1 MKRYVRAVALGVWV
15 AGALLLPVVAAGAPV
30 GGCGGK
36 ARPPATF
43 AHVIWIW
50 MENHS
55 YGQIVGSSSAP
66 YLNSLARGCGLATNY
81 AAVSHPSLPNY
92 IAATS
97 GNTWGITDDNP
108 PSSHP
113 LAVKSIFVQ
122 ARSAA
127 SYEESMPANCDP
139 ESAGEYAVKHNPEA
153 YYTPIAIACKE
164 NDVPLGSTFSG
175 AFLHAL
181 TTGRLPAFSFVT
193 PNLCDDM
200 HDCPIQTGDRWL
212 KNWVA
217 RITSSPLYKAGK
229 TVVFITWDENDG
241 TPGNRVPTIVVSPYT
256 KPGTHNASAF
266 THYSLLRT
274 TEELLGI
281 PTHLGQAAHAASMRA
296 DFGL

>member
-1 MKRYVRAVALGVWV
+1 VALGVWV
-15 AGALLLPVVAAGAPV
+15 AGAVVLLVLPVVALGAPV
-30 GGCGGK
+30 GGCGTK
-36 ARPPATF
+36 RRPPATF

-50 MENHS
+50 MENRS

-81 AAVSHPSLPNY
+81 VAVSHPSLPNY

-97 GNTWGITDDNP
+97 GNTWGIRDDNP

-113 LAVKSIFVQ
+113 LTVTSIFAQ

-139 ESAGEYAVKHNPEA
+139 ESAGEYAVKHNPQA
-153 YYTPIAIACKE
+153 YYTAIAIACKA
-164 NDVPLGSTFSG
+164 NDVPLGTTFSG

-193 PNLCDDM
+193 PNLCDDT
-200 HDCPIQTGDRWL
+200 HDCSIQTGDSWL

-217 RITSSPLYKAGK
+217 TITSSPLYRAGK

-256 KPGTHNASAF
+256 KPGTRNRSGF

-296 DFGL
+296 AFGL